1 MQTPFRP
8 LRRPAQTLDAA
19 ACQAI
24 LRQGT
29 HGVLALSGEDGWPY
43 AVPLNYWWDGARVW
57 FHCAT
62 EGGKLAAL
70 RRSPKA
76 SFCVVGRAEILPE
89 RFATAYRSVIV
100 FGELREVTEPAAA
113 RAAIEGLTAHLA
125 PRAPVEAIRAEIARG
140 WGRLRMLALT
150 PTRVSGKWGG
160 LPPED

>member
-1 MQTPFRP
+1 MELVQEWDKVFPRSDKVEHRKVTFRT
-8 LRRPAQTLDAA
+8 RY
-19 ACQAI
+19 
-24 LRQGT
+24 GT
-29 HGVLALSGEDGWPY
+29 VLAGDLY
-43 AVPLNYWWDGARVW
+43 VPRGAR
-57 FHCAT
+57 
-62 EGGKLAAL
+62 GKLAAL

-100 FGELREVTEPAAA
+100 FGELREVTEPAVA

-125 PRAPVEAIRAEIARG
+125 PRASVEAIRAEIARG